1 MQRASDR
8 PRSAFLDAPFE
19 DGGWNRALSLL
30 ARETRSARVQLVAF
44 GEQNDVQFNL
54 LTDEPQGWLDD
65 WLAIGGGDP
74 AINWRVA
81 CSTAPMVVVGED
93 SYAEARRMLRSDLYD
108 DFAQAY
114 DMVNGCQTVLHYD
127 PGRFFG
133 LATLRT
139 EADGLTSQEDRRVFG
154 DAAFEAL
161 TAIRLQRSLDHQGVR
176 MLTVGLEAVR
186 SAAFVCDGDGRVI
199 TMTAAAEQVLREPR
213 GLRLSDGQL
222 LAWTADD
229 TAGLAGAVRAVLAAP
244 HATSTQVW
252 LRGGAAAE
260 EGSLCEIFPLPRREW
275 VFAYGDLVLVVV
287 RQSRSIS
294 ARDDALLRQVLHLT
308 PAEATVGRMLAEGL
322 SREEIARARGSTIG
336 TVSAQINAIF
346 RKSDVSREAELVAVV
361 RGILG

>member
-252 LRGGAAAE
+252 LRGGAA
-260 EGSLCEIFPLPRREW
+260 
-275 VFAYGDLVLVVV
+275 D
-287 RQSRSIS
+287 
-294 ARDDALLRQVLHLT
+294 
-308 PAEATVGRMLAEGL
+308 
-322 SREEIARARGSTIG
+322 
-336 TVSAQINAIF
+336 
-346 RKSDVSREAELVAVV
+346 RKSVV
-361 RGILG
+361 